1 MTGLLQDLRYA
12 LRQLRRSPGFT
23 VMAVVTFA
31 LGIGAN
37 TAFFGVLNTT
47 LFRPLPY
54 PHPEQLV
61 NINERVAKSNAFMPV
76 AYPNFVDWK
85 AQQTSFSALAIYRF
99 NFLNL
104 TTETS
109 TDRVSALM
117 VDHDF
122 LKALDLQ
129 PARGR
134 DFTPDDDRIGAPLTV
149 LITQAAWSRRFN
161 NDPGI
166 VGRAVQVDGKSA
178 TIVGVLPRTY
188 QFFQGGDVILPLGP
202 FVEQLYMQ
210 TRDNHSGAMV
220 VGRLKSG
227 VSIPAARQEM
237 DSISAHLAEQYP
249 KSNSGN
255 GVTVL
260 DLRQFLV
267 GDAKQRQL
275 LLMSAVGLVLL
286 IVCVNVATLSLARS
300 RSREHEMAVRAAVGA
315 GRARLVR
322 QLLVESLLLA
332 ALGGGLGLLL
342 AAALSATLGS
352 LVPFPLQQLDPG
364 GASLMDPRVG
374 AFAFLITLLTGL
386 ASGSAPAWQLS
397 HTSPNDALKDR
408 SAGQS
413 VSRIRTTDLLVVAQ
427 VGLATLLVVAAG
439 LVLRSLRSLS
449 GEPLGYRPENV
460 LSLHLASPGAR
471 VGGSLPRIGAFY
483 EEAAERLA
491 QLPGVDAAAVTSNL
505 PFGFNDART
514 TFRFLDRPVPA
525 PSEYPSAPYRVV
537 SRDYFRA
544 MGIPLQQGRFFS
556 GQEPMPSFPSET
568 PKLEEILAVLRK
580 LPIDGLVTRSFARRY
595 WPGENPI
602 GKSFL
607 TGNANLEVAV
617 VTVVG
622 VVGDTSQDAL
632 DQTNH
637 EEFYLPLRQYPA
649 PMEYA
654 LVLRTRGDPDALTEA
669 AKAEL
674 RHMTTS
680 EPVYDVL
687 PLSSLIAGSIS
698 TQTFQTQIISL
709 FAGLAL
715 LLASIGLYG
724 VLAFNVGRRFRE
736 IGIRMALGAS
746 STSVVANVLFRGFAL
761 VLPGLVLG
769 LLGAWA
775 AGRYFQNQLYKVS
788 ATDLLTYAIAALT
801 LVLSAFF
808 ACWLPARRAAKV
820 DPMVALR
827 YE

>member
-1 MTGLLQDLRYA
+1 
-12 LRQLRRSPGFT
+12 
-23 VMAVVTFA
+23 
-31 LGIGAN
+31 
-37 TAFFGVLNTT
+37 
-47 LFRPLPY
+47 
-54 PHPEQLV
+54 
-61 NINERVAKSNAFMPV
+61 
-76 AYPNFVDWK
+76 
-85 AQQTSFSALAIYRF
+85 
-99 NFLNL
+99 
-104 TTETS
+104 
-109 TDRVSALM
+109 
-117 VDHDF
+117 
-122 LKALDLQ
+122 
-129 PARGR
+129 
-134 DFTPDDDRIGAPLTV
+134 
-149 LITQAAWSRRFN
+149 
-161 NDPGI
+161 
-166 VGRAVQVDGKSA
+166 
-178 TIVGVLPRTY
+178 
-188 QFFQGGDVILPLGP
+188 
-202 FVEQLYMQ
+202 
-210 TRDNHSGAMV
+210 
-220 VGRLKSG
+220 
-227 VSIPAARQEM
+227 
-237 DSISAHLAEQYP
+237 
-249 KSNSGN
+249 
-255 GVTVL
+255 
-260 DLRQFLV
+260 
-267 GDAKQRQL
+267 
-275 LLMSAVGLVLL
+275 
-286 IVCVNVATLSLARS
+286 
-300 RSREHEMAVRAAVGA
+300 
-315 GRARLVR
+315 
-322 QLLVESLLLA
+322 
-332 ALGGGLGLLL
+332 
-342 AAALSATLGS
+342 
-352 LVPFPLQQLDPG
+352 
-364 GASLMDPRVG
+364 
-374 AFAFLITLLTGL
+374 
-386 ASGSAPAWQLS
+386 
-397 HTSPNDALKDR
+397 
-408 SAGQS
+408 
-413 VSRIRTTDLLVVAQ
+413 
-427 VGLATLLVVAAG
+427 
-439 LVLRSLRSLS
+439 
-449 GEPLGYRPENV
+449 
-460 LSLHLASPGAR
+460 
-471 VGGSLPRIGAFY
+471 
-483 EEAAERLA
+483 
-491 QLPGVDAAAVTSNL
+491 
-505 PFGFNDART
+505 
-514 TFRFLDRPVPA
+514 
-525 PSEYPSAPYRVV
+525 V

-544 MGIPLQQGRFFS
+544 MSIPLQQGRFFS

-607 TGNANLEVAV
+607 TGNASLEVAV

-632 DQTNH
+632 GQTNH